1 MGEAIFAKYSKSS
14 PSTPGLTISNS
25 TKIGLG
31 LDSNATLDDCLMTL
45 AYRSDSIGTVIV
57 TVKDVDGSVVPNA
70 NVWMNV
76 PAGAGTNLVYTTD
89 SEGKCIFKTNAGTA
103 NFSDYAYDNYIDVNS
118 QSDVRVDCPVGSVK
132 SITLQRTKSLSNGAY
147 IGSYAS
153 PRWVNFSPFAGT
165 VDISCAGAAGAGGV
179 CSSIFANSN
188 INKIGINSGR
198 VVRVYND
205 NIVCNLY
212 YEFTCRSASAFI
224 IPYRGPDT
232 ERGIINNNINLAT
245 CTGIIHL
252 PGGNGKSGQ
261 STTRRAVN
269 ICNRSDLVYPGSTGA
284 SRNSNWRIEGKSE
297 GDLQYAGSN
306 KYVSIDSY
314 NMKLVIAPNRPNG
327 GTGGTSSA
335 FGVSAA
341 GGAGGVSIPYMNMS
355 RTSAYNSSLNWSGGG
370 IGGKNA
376 LLDLDAS
383 AGPSTFS
390 TNTGATISDHT
401 WSGYIYAYIR
411 FEGGSSGQ
419 SRGSVSISNFYYK

>member
-57 TVKDVDGSVVPNA
+57 TVKDIDGSVVPNA

-103 NFSDYAYDNYIDVNS
+103 NFSDHAYDSYIDVSS

-147 IGSYAS
+147 IGSYTS
-153 PRWVNFSPFAGT
+153 SRWVNFSPFAGT
-165 VDISCAGAAGAGGV
+165 VDITCVGAAGAGGV

-188 INKIGINSGR
+188 INKIGINSATCYHR
-198 VVRVYND
+198 TE
-205 NIVCNLY
+205 NITFY
-212 YEFTCRSASAFI
+212 YIFECRDSNTFI
-224 IPYRGPDT
+224 IPQPN
-232 ERGIINNNINLAT
+232 IIDLISVHNKNINLAT

-269 ICNRSDLVYPGSTGA
+269 ICNRSSQVYPGIASSSHDSIWCITGFV
-284 SRNSNWRIEGKSE
+284 RNQSS
-297 GDLQYAGSN
+297 YSN
-306 KYVSIDSY
+306 KNVYIYNGYTMKINNSQIRCNGDTGDSS
-314 NMKLVIAPNRPNG
+314 V
-327 GTGGTSSA
+327 A

-355 RTSAYNSSLNWSGGG
+355 RTPTYDSSLNWTGGG
-370 IGGKNA
+370 VGGKDA
-376 LLDLDAS
+376 LLDFGFCINKCS
-383 AGPSTFS
+383 WGVAG
-390 TNTGATISDHT
+390 NTVYEHG
-401 WSGYIYAYIR
+401 WNAYMDINIR
-411 FEGGSSGQ
+411 FKGGSSGTG
-419 SRGSVSISNFYYK
+419 GSVTISNFYYK